1 MIDCGLLAEVYIE
14 LLGGRQP
21 GLDFIVAGG
30 AAGIGMALPQDRPP
44 REPRPHAPSLEELA
58 AHRAMLAAL
67 KTPLWLA
74 GA

>member
-1 MIDCGLLAEVYIE
+1 
-14 LLGGRQP
+14 LGGRQP

-67 KTPLWLA
+67 KTPLWPA
-74 GA
+74 RA